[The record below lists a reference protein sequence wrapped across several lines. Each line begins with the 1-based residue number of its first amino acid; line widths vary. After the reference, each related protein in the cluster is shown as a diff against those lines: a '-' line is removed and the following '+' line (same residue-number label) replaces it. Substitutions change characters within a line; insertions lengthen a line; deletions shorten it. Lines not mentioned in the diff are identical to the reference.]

1 MYFSFFKP
9 QDWRKRSVV
18 RGRGF
23 IQRFP
28 RKNGADAA
36 RKGPL
41 SGCVGSWKNTPMCGQ
56 SAVFSVITVS

>member
-18 RGRGF
+18 RGREF

-28 RKNGADAA
+28 NKD
-36 RKGPL
+36 
-41 SGCVGSWKNTPMCGQ
+41 
-56 SAVFSVITVS
+56 VSRYYGMREAKVKSMLYRIRQGLKEYLEKEGYSL

>member
-23 IQRFP
+23 IQSFL
-28 RKNGADAA
+28 KFTAQEIKISDV
-36 RKGPL
+36 KFVL
-41 SGCVGSWKNTPMCGQ
+41 
-56 SAVFSVITVS
+56 

>member
-9 QDWRKRSVV
+9 PDWRKRSVV

-23 IQRFP
+23 RGSQGKMALTQREKVRCP
-28 RKNGADAA
+28 GALA
-36 RKGPL
+36 
-41 SGCVGSWKNTPMCGQ
+41 VGRIHPMCGQ